1 MRKGKKHMKK
11 LEALRGL
18 SGLMILF
25 AFVLLFSGF
34 SDLSGKMKKPVD
46 INTVT
51 ADQLKEGLV
60 VEGDLQYNMGQF
72 AETYTTYNF
81 IRVGSKKAN
90 YIIPLTDGTFIG
102 LENYFKKQNALF
114 DAQAD
119 ETYNYLAEESKQ
131 APRTIHIRGKVKRMN
146 YETIKIF
153 KQAFSKMGFSD
164 EDITQSVTEFYVEYK
179 NYDKWI
185 LEMIG
190 GVVLVVLTILAR
202 VSSGHIKADAVTAA
216 SSGTIVNDDW
226 NEFYSN
232 YETGA
237 PMDTNTS
244 SQPEP
249 IIGAADQPTVLEPVV
264 EENKESSGLSLKL

>member
-1 MRKGKKHMKK
+1 MRKGKKNMKK

-18 SGLMILF
+18 SGLMILVSI
-25 AFVLLFSGF
+25 VLLFSGF

-51 ADQLKEGLV
+51 AGQLKEGLV
-60 VEGDLQYNMGQF
+60 VEGDLQYNIGQF

-90 YIIPLTDGTFIG
+90 YIVPLSDGTFIG

-119 ETYNYLAEESKQ
+119 ETYNYLAEETEQ
-131 APRTIHIRGKVKRMN
+131 EPRTIHIRGKVKRMN

-202 VSSGHIKADAVTAA
+202 VSSGHIKADTVTAA
-216 SSGTIVNDDW
+216 SSGTVVNDDW
-226 NEFYSN
+226 NEFNSN

-244 SQPEP
+244 PQPEP